1 MKFKVQR
8 FGIKLAKKVTII
20 LEKIPRLRY
29 NINRVITENSYY
41 YKKTRDNKKNYK

>member
-8 FGIKLAKKVTII
+8 FGIKLAKKVTIM

-41 YKKTRDNKKNYK
+41 YKKTRDNKNNYK